1 MEFKKFMNL
10 GIKLEEGVLI
20 TKFIMPIHTANEEN
34 VYKIKDLL
42 ENHKYTINVVPGEFL
57 KIFSMNSKE
66 VEEFGK
72 VLIEIDELGL
82 KDIFNANLKAASFKR
97 SFLEK
102 LKFCINH
109 RLPYL
114 NSDNTF
120 IKDLYDNEKFGEY
133 SAKVPLAEIK
143 TAEEIKEPKKN
154 INYEET
160 ESKLDAEDLMVKTE
174 LIKTLT
180 EINQENDDMTL
191 KFIVSTIITN
201 IDSAIT
207 KDNKKYRL
215 MGTRHIIED
224 ALQGFN
230 MTPEIEDLV
239 QNKILSKFTQE
250 EEIQMGRLA

>member
-1 MEFKKFMNL
+1 
-10 GIKLEEGVLI
+10 
-20 TKFIMPIHTANEEN
+20 
-34 VYKIKDLL
+34 
-42 ENHKYTINVVPGEFL
+42 
-57 KIFSMNSKE
+57 
-66 VEEFGK
+66 
-72 VLIEIDELGL
+72 
-82 KDIFNANLKAASFKR
+82 
-97 SFLEK
+97 
-102 LKFCINH
+102 
-109 RLPYL
+109 
-114 NSDNTF
+114 
-120 IKDLYDNEKFGEY
+120 
-133 SAKVPLAEIK
+133 
-143 TAEEIKEPKKN
+143 
-154 INYEET
+154 
-160 ESKLDAEDLMVKTE
+160 MVKTE